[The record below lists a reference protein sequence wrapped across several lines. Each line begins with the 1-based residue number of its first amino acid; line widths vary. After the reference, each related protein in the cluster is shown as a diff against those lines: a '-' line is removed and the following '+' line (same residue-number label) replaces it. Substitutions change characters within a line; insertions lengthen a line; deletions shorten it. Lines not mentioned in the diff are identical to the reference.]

1 MQTAPRTWKLVSYI
15 AFMAVVSQFASDNFL
30 PSLPAISEYFN
41 VSKNLT
47 QYSISLYLF
56 GMAIFQFLYGPL
68 SDVYGRKKVLV
79 SGYIVF
85 TIGSIFCFCAP
96 TITWLLVGRV
106 IQGAGIACTGLF
118 RTVMRDFYSG
128 TTLAKIGSITTI
140 TATMTPPLAPITGG
154 YLEHYFGWRAS
165 FALLLI
171 MGLVSIF
178 FFSRYFPESLKKEHR
193 RPFSVKG
200 IIKNYLE
207 CFSNPNFVM
216 FSACSGLCLGII
228 FGYMTIGTFL
238 YQHVL
243 GLSPVAYGWLA
254 IFGIF
259 FMPLGAFFN
268 RRGLERYS
276 LYQLT
281 VFAALIMLCGSIVMF
296 GFAVFHVMNVAVILA
311 PTFIIYFGIGF
322 IFPNAFTLA
331 FEDFGHIAG
340 VAGAAYGAIQVFTS
354 SITTTFAAM
363 LPTVTQTPL
372 ALYCMGCCG
381 SMLLILIWAKKRF
394 EALTV

>member
-1 MQTAPRTWKLVSYI
+1 MQKQTSTWQLILYFTS
-15 AFMAVVSQFASDNFL
+15 MAVISQFASDNFL
-30 PSLPAISEYFN
+30 PSLPAIAEYFHI
-41 VSKNLT
+41 SKNLT
-47 QYSISLYLF
+47 QYSVSLYLF

-79 SGYIVF
+79 SGYAVF

-118 RTVMRDFYSG
+118 RSVMRDFYSG
-128 TTLAKIGSITTI
+128 TALAKLGSIVTI
-140 TATMTPPLAPITGG
+140 AATMTPPLAPITGG
-154 YLEHYFGWRAS
+154 YLEHFFGWRAS
-165 FALLLI
+165 FVLLFI
-171 MGLVSIF
+171 MGLGSVILF
-178 FFSRYFPESLKKEHR
+178 ARYFPESLPAEHR
-193 RPFSVKG
+193 RAFSVKG
-200 IIKNYLE
+200 IIKNYFE
-207 CFSNPNFVM
+207 CFSHRNFVI
-216 FSACSGLCLGII
+216 FSACSGLCLGLI

-259 FMPLGAFFN
+259 FMPLGAYFN
-268 RRGLERYS
+268 RRWMERYS

-281 VFAALIMLCGSIVMF
+281 RFAAVMMMLGSLVML
-296 GFAVFHVMNVAVILA
+296 GFALFHIMNIAVILA

-322 IFPNAFTLA
+322 IFPNAFTQA

-354 SITTTFAAM
+354 SITTTLAAM
-363 LPTVTQTPL
+363 LPTTTQLPL
-372 ALYCMGCCG
+372 ALYFIACSGG
-381 SMLLILIWAKKRF
+381 ILLILTIAKKLP
-394 EALTV
+394 AS